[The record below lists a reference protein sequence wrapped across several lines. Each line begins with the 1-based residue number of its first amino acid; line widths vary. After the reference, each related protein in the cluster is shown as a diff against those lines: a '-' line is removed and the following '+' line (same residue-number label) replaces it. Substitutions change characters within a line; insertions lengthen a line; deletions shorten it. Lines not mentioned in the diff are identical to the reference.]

1 MVRLQSENGK
11 YYEYD
16 PSNSLIDEDAW
27 GKFYRGVCR
36 NALESREVRIYEL
49 NVYFHLPEYMLR
61 RLRVESHLCYSHP
74 NIIPVIDFVVNID
87 EHQANDCQLF
97 FIEEYISGIYLS
109 NFLDGK
115 IKDSNDKA
123 SKELYSM
130 FQSDRT
136 TFARKVTKDILQGL
150 DYFHE
155 RGLCIRCIEP
165 DGIII
170 TNDGV
175 AKIPIKNCFMYDILY
190 YLHSDG
196 ITSAGLMTLIRH
208 LPAIYLSPEMILC
221 YERIKIDNRSDI
233 YSVGIL
239 FFHILTGHIPYK
251 GQDLEIMSKHL
262 NGKMPLYEIDD
273 KQMRKMIKKAT
284 EKDPAKRFQSALEF
298 IHAIDKMDEDIPWYK
313 KLCSFIDFFRKKKRL
328 ACVFVSI
335 LVAFFFCS
343 KSDVQNTMRINNKDG
358 GMSEIL
364 IDFTDSITENNLGTI
379 NNG

>member
-11 YYEYD
+11 DYEYD

-115 IKDSNDKA
+115 INV
-123 SKELYSM
+123 SKYIVINELCSI
-130 FQSDRT
+130 FQCDRVK
-136 TFARKVTKDILQGL
+136 FAKKVTKGILQGL
-150 DYFHE
+150 DFLHGRAICLRYVDPE
-155 RGLCIRCIEP
+155 SIL
-165 DGIII
+165 I

-175 AKIPIKNCFMYDILY
+175 AKIPIMNCFIYDILCY
-190 YLHSDG
+190 IHSDG
-196 ITSAGLMTLIRH
+196 IISAGLMTLIRH
-208 LPAIYLSPEMILC
+208 LPASYLPPEMILC
-221 YERIKIDNRSDI
+221 CERNIIDNRSDI

-239 FFHILTGHIPYK
+239 FFHMLTGHIPYK
-251 GQDLEIMSKHL
+251 GQDIEIMSKHL
-262 NGKMPLYEIDD
+262 NGKMPLYEIED
-273 KQMRKMIKKAT
+273 KQMRKIIKKAT

-313 KLCSFIDFFRKKKRL
+313 KLCSFFNCLWIMDRL
-328 ACVFVSI
+328 THLFP
-335 LVAFFFCS
+335 
-343 KSDVQNTMRINNKDG
+343 K
-358 GMSEIL
+358 
-364 IDFTDSITENNLGTI
+364 
-379 NNG
+379 